1 MGKVF
6 TWEEVSRGHIP
17 YLESFDEMG
26 KLLKRE
32 LEASSVV
39 VSALLIGSFL
49 RRDHSVRSDIDTL
62 VVYPLERR
70 PEAMALLRGLKARAK
85 QLYVPIEF
93 ISLDVELA
101 MTPDHHIAST
111 FLEHF
116 RMAARDGGVVKQDPL
131 SLIHSNRDGF
141 REDTRAYLIHKMR
154 TFEKGEV
161 SLLTS
166 SEERIFQ
173 TIEKALQLPVY
184 VARKMLR
191 CFDVEM
197 SYGDSKAEVARLYP
211 ALGIEGTTDIL
222 AEIREMDRS
231 YTASLTQQ
239 LTCPDPEEYGRVIES
254 LKSAIPLALE
264 FSRKNLFALR

>member
-6 TWEEVSRGHIP
+6 TWEEVIRDHVP
-17 YLESFDEMG
+17 CLDSFDEMG
-26 KLLKRE
+26 KLLRRE
-32 LEASSVV
+32 LENSSVV
-39 VSALLIGSFL
+39 VSALILGSFL

-62 VVYPLERR
+62 VVYPFERR
-70 PEAMALLRGLKARAK
+70 TEAVEFLRGLKARAK

-116 RMAARDGGVVKQDPL
+116 RMAAQDGGVIKQDPL
-131 SLIHSNRDGF
+131 SLIHANSDGF
-141 REDTRAYLIHKMR
+141 RQDTRGYLIHKMR

-161 SLLTS
+161 SFFVA
-166 SEERIFQ
+166 SEERRFQ

-197 SYGDSKAEVARLYP
+197 LSGDSKAEVARLYP
-211 ALGIEGTTDIL
+211 SLGIDGASEIL
-222 AEIREMDRS
+222 SEIREMDRA
-231 YTASLTQQ
+231 YTVSLLQQ
-239 LTCPDPEEYGRVIES
+239 LTCPDPEEYGRVIEN
-254 LKSAIPLALE
+254 LKPAISLALE
-264 FSRKNLFALR
+264 FARKNLFALR

>member
-6 TWEEVSRGHIP
+6 TWEEVSRGRVP
-17 YLESFDEMG
+17 YLDSFDEMG
-26 KLLKRE
+26 DLLRRE
-32 LEASSVV
+32 LENSSVV
-39 VSALLIGSFL
+39 VSALILGSFL

-62 VVYPLERR
+62 VMYPLERR
-70 PEAMALLRGLKARAK
+70 TEAVALLRGLKARAK

-116 RMAARDGGVVKQDPL
+116 RMAAQDGGVIKQDPL
-131 SLIHSNRDGF
+131 MLIHANADGF
-141 REDTRAYLIHKMR
+141 RQDTRGYLIHKMR

-161 SLLTS
+161 SLLTA
-166 SEERIFQ
+166 SEERVFQ
-173 TIEKALQLPVY
+173 TIEKALQLHIY

-197 SYGDSKAEVARLYP
+197 PQGDSKAEVARLYP
-211 ALGIEGTTDIL
+211 TLGIEGATAIL
-222 AEIREMDRS
+222 VEIREMDRS
-231 YTASLTQQ
+231 YTASLSQQ
-239 LTCPDPEEYGRVIES
+239 LACPDREEYERVVES

-264 FSRKNLFALR
+264 FARKNLFALR

>member
-6 TWEEVSRGHIP
+6 TWEEVEKGSIP
-17 YLESFDEMG
+17 LLESFDEMG
-26 KLLKRE
+26 ELLKRE
-32 LEASSVV
+32 LEGSSVV
-39 VSALLIGSFL
+39 VSALILGSFL
-49 RRDHSVRSDIDTL
+49 RRDHSVRSDIDVL
-62 VVYPLERR
+62 VIYPFRR
-70 PEAMALLRGLKARAK
+70 RTEAVALLRDLKARAK
-85 QLYVPIEF
+85 QLSVPVEF

-131 SLIHSNRDGF
+131 AFIHSNRNGF
-141 REDTRAYLIHKMR
+141 REDTRGYLIHKMR

-161 SLLTS
+161 SLLTA
-166 SEERIFQ
+166 SEERVFQ

-197 SYGDSKAEVARLYP
+197 PRGDSKAEVARLYP
-211 ALGIEGTTDIL
+211 ALGIDGATDIL
-222 AEIREMDRS
+222 AEIREMDRT
-231 YTASLTQQ
+231 YTTSLLQQ
-239 LTCPDPEEYGRVIES
+239 LISPDHEEYERVVEN

-264 FSRKNLFALR
+264 FARKNLFALR